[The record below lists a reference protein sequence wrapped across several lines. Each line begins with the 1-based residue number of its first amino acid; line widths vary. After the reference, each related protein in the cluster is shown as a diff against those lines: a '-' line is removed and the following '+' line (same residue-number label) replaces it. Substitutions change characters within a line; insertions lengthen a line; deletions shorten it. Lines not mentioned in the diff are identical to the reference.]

1 MVKQSA
7 AAQRKADAEARK
19 AAKAAKGSTAAAG
32 STTAVA
38 DSSQAAVAAGPQA
51 SKGTAKQARA
61 ASETALPPGGAQA
74 GAAVAT
80 AGGRKGKADL
90 QTDADSSQV
99 KQSDDPQVCA
109 NSFTSK
115 QTSLCCKLPYLYV
128 KRLYTLVTAVL
139 Q

>member
-19 AAKAAKGSTAAAG
+19 AAKGSKAAAG
-32 STTAVA
+32 SATAVA
-38 DSSQAAVAAGPQA
+38 DSSQAAVAVGPQA

-61 ASETALPPGGAQA
+61 ACETALPPGGAQA

-90 QTDADSSQV
+90 QTDADSNQV
-99 KQSDDPQVCA
+99 KSHDSQVCA

-115 QTSLCCKLPYLYV
+115 QTSLCCKLPYLYA